1 MAEDIVSTVP
11 VAEWR
16 GKISFFENAFETRP
30 AVIRE
35 NLTCEGFAALVAPE
49 RPFLCRAK
57 ERGRF
62 FLATTLRDAPLIG
75 KTLERALA
83 AGQPAAGKMRSVAHV
98 VAGWVLKLDLDGIS
112 GEKLAALRCRLHR
125 AGIAHMLYSTY
136 SHGLKPGVRA
146 RLILFLDA
154 ALPPDDYRRATQGAA
169 KTLLGASLD
178 PSEGYLHQLAGVY
191 VAHPDRAEQA
201 FREVVLDGCCVS
213 PSSLMAA
220 APGGGVQHV
229 ASAGRRIQAP
239 KELTELDRRKV
250 IRALDWID
258 ANEFRTWTKTGMM
271 LKALLPGEE
280 GRALWIN
287 FSARASDSAKRRN
300 VERKYDPASMWE
312 GFAPVV
318 SGTVALATLL
328 TLARDGAA
336 FVARQETAAGELTDV
351 GQEAWVYL
359 GRMHPQFADKLA
371 EEVL

>member
-1 MAEDIVSTVP
+1 MTEDIASTVP

-16 GKISFFENAFETRP
+16 GKISFFKSAFETRP

-35 NLTCEGFAALVAPE
+35 NLTCESFAALVAPE
-49 RPFLCRAK
+49 RPFLCK
-57 ERGRF
+57 TKQRGRF
-62 FLATTLRDAPLIG
+62 FLATALSDAPLIG

-83 AGQPAAGKMRSVAHV
+83 AGQSAIGKMRSLAHV

-112 GEKLAALRCRLHR
+112 EEELAALRSRLHR
-125 AGIAHMLYSTY
+125 AGIAYILYSTF
-136 SHGLKPGVRA
+136 SHWLKPGVRA

-191 VAHPDRAEQA
+191 VAHPDRAGQA
-201 FREVVLDGCCVS
+201 FREVVLDGFCVS
-213 PSSLMAA
+213 SATLMAA
-220 APGGGVQHV
+220 APGDGVRHV
-229 ASAGRRIQAP
+229 SSAGQRIQAP

-300 VERKYDPASMWE
+300 AERKYDPASMWK

-318 SGTVALATLL
+318 SGEVALATLL
-328 TLARDGAA
+328 ALARDGAA
-336 FVARQETAAGELTDV
+336 VVAQQDVAAGGLTDR
-351 GQEAWVYL
+351 GQEAWMYL